1 MAGAP
6 VVGRELLM
14 QLREL
19 TNEINKIG
27 VNINQIVR
35 KNNSNLY
42 SDIDKSALFRYMNQI
57 EDKLDTCIKNIEGGK
72 E

>member
-6 VVGRELLM
+6 VVGREVRM

-35 KNNSNLY
+35 NNNSHLY